1 MDVPRVLA
9 DTILAVARG
18 SVTMHYG
25 KGHECTVHSKLETH
39 SHMKGCDQLSG
50 YEKISYNNSENKN
63 FKT

>member
-25 KGHECTVHSKLETH
+25 KGHECTVHSKIETH
-39 SHMKGCDQLSG
+39 SHMKGCDQLSE
-50 YEKISYNNSENKN
+50 Y
-63 FKT
+63 